1 MMMAICAWSQND
13 SDLLGFFFK
22 SIHADF
28 VVKQNCVLLDR
39 NRNEVVE

>member
-13 SDLLGFFFK
+13 SDLLVFFK